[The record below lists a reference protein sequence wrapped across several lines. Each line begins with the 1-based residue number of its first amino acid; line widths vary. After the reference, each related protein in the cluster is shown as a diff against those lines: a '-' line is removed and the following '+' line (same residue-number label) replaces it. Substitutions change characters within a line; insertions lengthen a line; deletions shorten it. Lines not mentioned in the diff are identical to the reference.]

1 MLVNQFFLDIA
12 LKLNGGV
19 ALNDSI
25 IWLERIKIFIL
36 RFDKQLSSKSSEL
49 AKGLQLSLGD

>member
-1 MLVNQFFLDIA
+1 MLVDQFRLDIG
-12 LKLNGGV
+12 LKLSGGV

-25 IWLERIKIFIL
+25 IWLERIEIFIL
-36 RFDKQLSSKSSEL
+36 RLDKQLSSKSSEL